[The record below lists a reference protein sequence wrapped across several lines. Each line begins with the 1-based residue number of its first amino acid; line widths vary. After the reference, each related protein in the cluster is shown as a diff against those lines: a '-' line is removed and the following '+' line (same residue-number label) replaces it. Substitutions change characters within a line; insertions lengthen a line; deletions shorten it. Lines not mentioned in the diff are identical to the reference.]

1 MKTIIKTTLL
11 ASTFFCSLLYFN
23 PSYAVSFFD
32 GDFSSGWD
40 NTVLIVDDP
49 TPNIFSPGTSTGSIT
64 LQQAGGNP
72 GNYRESIH
80 NVDFGDSI
88 HTIGINRNAVY
99 DPLTSGAIRS
109 IDFSIDLLEDPT
121 LEGSSGIQL
130 VLEQNGILYNTSI
143 FGFGNST
150 WQSFTLENMVA
161 YEFDTNPNFGLPG
174 AAPDGQTPDFSQSGS
189 PITFGYA
196 LSNTIA
202 GPGNGSLSPV
212 HRADNWSVSVNPVPL
227 PPSGLLL
234 FSALVGLFATKRAK
248 RR

>member
-1 MKTIIKTTLL
+1 MKTILKTTLL

-40 NTVLIVDDP
+40 NTILLVDDP
-49 TPNIFSPGTSTGSIT
+49 TVAGSGPGTSTGSIT

-80 NVDFGDSI
+80 NVDFGDTI
-88 HTIGINRNAVY
+88 YTIGINRNAVY

-121 LEGSSGIQL
+121 ISGSSGIQL
-130 VLEQNGILYNTSI
+130 VLEQNGVRYNTSV
-143 FGFGNST
+143 FGFSNPT
-150 WQSFTLENMVA
+150 WQSFTLSDLVA
-161 YEFDTNPNFGLPG
+161 SDFDTNPNFGLSG
-174 AAPDGQTPDFSQSGS
+174 AISDGQTPDFNQSGDS
-189 PITFGYA
+189 ITFGYA
-196 LSNTIA
+196 LGNTIVGA
-202 GPGNGSLSPV
+202 GSLSVV

-234 FSALVGLFATKRAK
+234 FSALIGLFATKRAK